1 MTSRSVALAV
11 GIIFLGVDLNK
22 SYLKLIVLM
31 VGLSNSACVS
41 LPDKPTDA
49 MVLSK
54 INALA
59 IQAQSCLDSEYQRSD
74 DCLSFAHQYEKGGF
88 ESMELFKD
96 RLAAIFKEDPDEG
109 LKATEQIIIIG
120 NAVVFLAPT

>member
-1 MTSRSVALAV
+1 MT
-11 GIIFLGVDLNK
+11 K

-31 VGLSNSACVS
+31 VGLSLSACVS
-41 LPDKPTDA
+41 QPEKPTDA
-49 MVLSK
+49 MVLSN

-74 DCLSFAHQYEKGGF
+74 NCLLFAHQYKSGGF

-96 RLAAIFKEDPDEG
+96 RLAAIFKKDPDEG

-120 NAVVFLAPT
+120 NAVVFLART